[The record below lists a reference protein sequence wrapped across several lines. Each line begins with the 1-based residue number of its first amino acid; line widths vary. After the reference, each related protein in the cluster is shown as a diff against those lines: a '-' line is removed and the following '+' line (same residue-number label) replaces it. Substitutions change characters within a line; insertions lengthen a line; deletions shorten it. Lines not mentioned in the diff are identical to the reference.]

1 MKSKTKTFDVIEGK
15 AKGIASKLGIDDI
28 DPLAV
33 EEDECT
39 FSENPEDDMVEDYKM
54 IRKKLRYCMNAGE
67 AILTE
72 ALKDVKLNMNART
85 FEGTSILL
93 KTIVDGGKELLNIH
107 EKLKKIK
114 KIEIPKDNET
124 DTSGKDGEKGEV
136 IKGKMSDI
144 LDTMDEID
152 NDEKD
157 EDNGSSDGR
166 TS

>member
-1 MKSKTKTFDVIEGK
+1 
-15 AKGIASKLGIDDI
+15 
-28 DPLAV
+28 
-33 EEDECT
+33 
-39 FSENPEDDMVEDYKM
+39 
-54 IRKKLRYCMNAGE
+54 MNAGE
-67 AILTE
+67 AILNE

-93 KTIVDGGKELLNIH
+93 KTIVDSGKELLNIH

-114 KIEIPKDNET
+114 KIETPKPKADVE
-124 DTSGKDGEKGEV
+124 KEGEAGS

-152 NDEKD
+152 NEDKD
-157 EDNGSSDGR
+157 HASERDGR

>member
-1 MKSKTKTFDVIEGK
+1 MKTKAFDVIDGK
-15 AKGIASKLGIDDI
+15 AKGIANKLGIEDI

-39 FSENPEDDMVEDYKM
+39 FSENPEDDVIEDYKM
-54 IRKKLRYCMNAGE
+54 IRKKLRYCMSAGE

-93 KTIVDGGKELLNIH
+93 KTIVDSGKELLNIH
-107 EKLKKIK
+107 DKLKKIK
-114 KIEIPKDNET
+114 KIEIPKDSET
-124 DTSGKDGEKGEV
+124 DTSENDSKKGEV

-157 EDNGSSDGR
+157 EDDGSSDGR

>member
-1 MKSKTKTFDVIEGK
+1 MKTKAFDVIDGK

-39 FSENPEDDMVEDYKM
+39 FSDNPEDDVVEDYKM

-67 AILTE
+67 AILNE

-93 KTIVDGGKELLNIH
+93 KTIVDSGKELLNIH

-114 KIEIPKDNET
+114 KIETPKPKADVE
-124 DTSGKDGEKGEV
+124 KEGEAGS

-152 NDEKD
+152 NEDKD
-157 EDNGSSDGR
+157 HASERDGR